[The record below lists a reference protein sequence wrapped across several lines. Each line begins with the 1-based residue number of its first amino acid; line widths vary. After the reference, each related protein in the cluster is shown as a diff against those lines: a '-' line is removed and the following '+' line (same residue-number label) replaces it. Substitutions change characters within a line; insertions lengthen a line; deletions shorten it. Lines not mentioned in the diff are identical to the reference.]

1 VLLTQVAY
9 DADGFCERNRDVLFR
24 DLIELMQ
31 TSNKLVSF
39 CAAAAAFFALFAFIP
54 SFSIDSVV
62 LRISAIISITI
73 SAEL

>member
-54 SFSIDSVV
+54 SFS
-62 LRISAIISITI
+62 RFGRSANFRYHFYYYFS
-73 SAEL
+73 